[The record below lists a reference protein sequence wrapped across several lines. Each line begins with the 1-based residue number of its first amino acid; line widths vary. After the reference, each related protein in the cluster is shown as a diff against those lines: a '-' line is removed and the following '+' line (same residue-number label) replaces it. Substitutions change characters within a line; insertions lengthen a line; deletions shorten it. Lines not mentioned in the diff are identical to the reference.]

1 MFIGYDVSVSLPL
14 RKIDNTT
21 SNYHE
26 VDWDFDANL
35 VSLCIY
41 GLFVRMSF
49 VFLCNINHCND
60 SAPCWDL
67 DWTIK
72 SNLILFKKV
81 IICYCWRFV
90 FS

>member
-1 MFIGYDVSVSLPL
+1 MFIQQNENIIDIQLQYYMFIGCDVSVSLPL

-41 GLFVRMSF
+41 GPFF
-49 VFLCNINHCND
+49 I
-60 SAPCWDL
+60 
-67 DWTIK
+67 
-72 SNLILFKKV
+72 
-81 IICYCWRFV
+81 
-90 FS
+90 